1 MAFAVAAIAAAAS
14 SVHPLGLSISAS
26 GVVPTRGGF
35 FLVVVVV
42 VVVGR
47 RVARDSN
54 SLGADANILGLL
66 LWLLVVLVVAL
77 RRDVGLG
84 VEDTSQDWWKVQ
96 EAAVEEEE
104 EEEVAAEVMSKVD
117 LRVQSGTCQR
127 EEVRRERWFVQVVQ
141 SRFLVAGESKWEL
154 GGLSPS

>member
-1 MAFAVAAIAAAAS
+1 MIA
-14 SVHPLGLSISAS
+14 
-26 GVVPTRGGF
+26 
-35 FLVVVVV
+35 
-42 VVVGR
+42 
-47 RVARDSN
+47 
-54 SLGADANILGLL
+54 
-66 LWLLVVLVVAL
+66 VVLVVAL
-77 RRDVGLG
+77 WRDLGLG

-104 EEEVAAEVMSKVD
+104 EVVVVTEVMSKFD

-141 SRFLVAGESKWEL
+141 ARSLVAGEFKWEL